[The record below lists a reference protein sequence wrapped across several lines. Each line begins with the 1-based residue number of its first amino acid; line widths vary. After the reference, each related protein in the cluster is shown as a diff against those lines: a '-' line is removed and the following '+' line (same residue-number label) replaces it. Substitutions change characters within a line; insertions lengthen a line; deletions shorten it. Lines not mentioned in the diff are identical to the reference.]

1 MNQRELIRQMRAA
14 IDSRWTDKPVRC
26 PSVKRMAELIRARW
40 PELYVEVEPWSET
53 KDTHPKG
60 VRWRIPGRRTYR
72 GFKLTV
78 SESIKAKLCGRHIYS
93 HTTTETYRRNTDV
106 ARWIL
111 ERIEKSR
118 KKRHA
123 EA

>member
-1 MNQRELIRQMRAA
+1 MKSA

-26 PSVKRMAELIRARW
+26 PSVKRMAELIRALW
-40 PELYVEVEPWSET
+40 PDLYVQLEPWSET
-53 KDTHPKG
+53 KDRHPKG
-60 VRWRIPGRRTYR
+60 VRWRIPGRREYC
-72 GFKLTV
+72 GFRLKV
-78 SESIKAKLCGRHIYS
+78 AASAQDSLCGRNIFT